1 MGKDR
6 AAQAFRDRETARSA
20 FLRGS
25 IRRAN
30 CFNFDKLIVFL
41 LSSSTRD
48 LLDPR
53 HGGAERKEDDMR
65 TLIGALAGALMISGA
80 AYAAEA
86 EGQIQ
91 SIDRDN
97 LTITLDNGKSY
108 KLPGEFDVDI
118 IKEGMEILLAYDE
131 VGGQNLITDMELS
144 E

>member
-1 MGKDR
+1 L
-6 AAQAFRDRETARSA
+6 Q
-20 FLRGS
+20 GS
-25 IRRAN
+25 NQRAN

-41 LSSSTRD
+41 LFSPHPEIFLTRD
-48 LLDPR
+48 AAGR
-53 HGGAERKEDDMR
+53 TKKEDDMR

-131 VGGQNLITDMELS
+131 VGGQNLITDMEFS